1 MKILIVNTFDIK
13 GGAARAAY
21 RLHNALLENGIN
33 SKMLVQSKFSDDN
46 NIIGPKNLFY
56 KIFNRL
62 RPRLDKLF
70 STFLNNTPTLFSSN
84 ILPFSNI
91 IKLINDENPD
101 IVHLHWIT
109 GGMIKIEDLLKIKS
123 PIIWSL
129 HDNWAFTGG
138 CHVKW
143 ECENYNSKCGKCPLL
158 RSNNDEDYSRYNFL
172 RKQRIYKLIKNLTI
186 VGLSNWISDLALN
199 SQLLG
204 QKNIICIPNPID
216 TDIFFY
222 QNKYDKRRIKK
233 IIGFGAVDP
242 NSDVNKGFSELYQ
255 SLKRLSS
262 EYKLVVFGSENK
274 ESKYFDKET
283 KYLGYIEDDDELRK
297 FYNSVDVFV
306 VPSKQ
311 ENLSNVIMESMS
323 CGTPVVAFDVG
334 GNSDMI
340 EHKVNGYL
348 VKPFDIDDLSNG
360 IQWVLDNNIDNKL
373 SKYSRQKI
381 LKNFDKKIVVKK
393 YIDLY
398 TNMINNNKS

>member
-1 MKILIVNTFDIK
+1 
-13 GGAARAAY
+13 
-21 RLHNALLENGIN
+21 
-33 SKMLVQSKFSDDN
+33 
-46 NIIGPKNLFY
+46 
-56 KIFNRL
+56 
-62 RPRLDKLF
+62 
-70 STFLNNTPTLFSSN
+70 
-84 ILPFSNI
+84 
-91 IKLINDENPD
+91 
-101 IVHLHWIT
+101 
-109 GGMIKIEDLLKIKS
+109 
-123 PIIWSL
+123 
-129 HDNWAFTGG
+129 
-138 CHVKW
+138 
-143 ECENYNSKCGKCPLL
+143 NYNSKCGKCPLL

-340 EHKVNGYL
+340 EHKVNG
-348 VKPFDIDDLSNG
+348 
-360 IQWVLDNNIDNKL
+360 
-373 SKYSRQKI
+373 
-381 LKNFDKKIVVKK
+381 
-393 YIDLY
+393 
-398 TNMINNNKS
+398 